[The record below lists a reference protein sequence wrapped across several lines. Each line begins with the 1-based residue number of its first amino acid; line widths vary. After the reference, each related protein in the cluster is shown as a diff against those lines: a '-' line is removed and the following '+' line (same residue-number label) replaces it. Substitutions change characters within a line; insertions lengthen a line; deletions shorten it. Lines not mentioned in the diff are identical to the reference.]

1 MRIRQTHELKEF
13 YMASFPNR
21 KSQPALLALLL
32 TVLNVVACGGAHT
45 VSNPNDGKKYPFL
58 VDVTLQPATAPSIAV
73 ARTLAVRA
81 DGGYQVS
88 PNEIDYKT
96 VTSSATWNTSNTAVA
111 TVDKGQVTGTGI
123 GSATIS
129 ATLDGKTGRTLVVVG
144 QTPTVDITPTGPF
157 SLSANPDQ
165 HFKASGSYSDGSV
178 LDLTCYA
185 TWNSS
190 APEVLKF
197 YDDYAHDCAEAALL
211 VTGTTTITATVD
223 TGDQKR
229 SYMKTIAAKLFASVL
244 FGLLLSSALFATDY
258 RYTKIDVPNASLTI
272 ARGINARGD
281 IIGSYTD
288 ADGAGHDFLF
298 HNGVYTNIDYPG
310 GAGSA
315 IAINARGDIA
325 GVLDDAEGAHGFVF
339 SDGKL
344 TKIDYPGAIATR
356 AFGIN
361 NSGDITGQYTTK
373 FGVVFGF
380 ILSGGAF
387 HKIHVPATDL
397 TSLRGAEDNGRV
409 MTGDVVVSADSSIR
423 AFVRHKS
430 ADIQL
435 LEPPG

>member
-1 MRIRQTHELKEF
+1 
-13 YMASFPNR
+13 
-21 KSQPALLALLL
+21 
-32 TVLNVVACGGAHT
+32 
-45 VSNPNDGKKYPFL
+45 
-58 VDVTLQPATAPSIAV
+58 
-73 ARTLAVRA
+73 
-81 DGGYQVS
+81 
-88 PNEIDYKT
+88 
-96 VTSSATWNTSNTAVA
+96 
-111 TVDKGQVTGTGI
+111 
-123 GSATIS
+123 
-129 ATLDGKTGRTLVVVG
+129 
-144 QTPTVDITPTGPF
+144 
-157 SLSANPDQ
+157 
-165 HFKASGSYSDGSV
+165 
-178 LDLTCYA
+178 
-185 TWNSS
+185 
-190 APEVLKF
+190 
-197 YDDYAHDCAEAALL
+197 
-211 VTGTTTITATVD
+211 
-223 TGDQKR
+223 
-229 SYMKTIAAKLFASVL
+229 MKTIAAKLFASVL

-272 ARGINARGD
+272 ARSINARGD

-344 TKIDYPGAIATR
+344 TKIDYPGASATR

-387 HKIHVPATDL
+387 HKIHLPATDL

-423 AFVRHKS
+423 AFVRHKP

-435 LEPPG
+435 LEPPGTIFPCSRGRGINERGDVVGAFAIVNTPDECHRPNHGFVFRQGAYDVIDPPGSLDTFVFGINDDGVAVGVFTDKNGNLHGFKAMPKN